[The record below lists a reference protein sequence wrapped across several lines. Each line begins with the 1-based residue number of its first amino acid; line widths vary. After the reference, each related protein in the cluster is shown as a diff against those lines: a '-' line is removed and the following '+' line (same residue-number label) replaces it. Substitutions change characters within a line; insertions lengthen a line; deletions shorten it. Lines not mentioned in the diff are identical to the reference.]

1 MHNTVHGATD
11 TRSDKLETLRSKEQ
25 KRMFL
30 ICNEELHQQ
39 KQIVRAVEYLERE
52 NPHFL
57 SKLSRNENIC
67 RKFPSPLLLSK
78 MAY

>member
-1 MHNTVHGATD
+1 MHNTVHGATN

-39 KQIVRAVEYLERE
+39 KQIVRAVKDLERE
-52 NPHFL
+52 NPHFFVKIE
-57 SKLSRNENIC
+57 SK
-67 RKFPSPLLLSK
+67 
-78 MAY
+78 